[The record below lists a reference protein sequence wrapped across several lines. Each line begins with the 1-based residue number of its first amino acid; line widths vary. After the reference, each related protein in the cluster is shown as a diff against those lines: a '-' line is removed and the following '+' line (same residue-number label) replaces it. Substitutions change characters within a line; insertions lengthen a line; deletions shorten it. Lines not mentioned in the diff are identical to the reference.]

1 MKAVLVATAGDR
13 KLYYDI
19 DAKQGSDDGALVT
32 SDGRVMPLNFFSFV
46 NKTSGLKKMMGT
58 PFHKFL
64 WMPPADDIKKLWID
78 VFVNKEIPLDERFTA
93 NLMIK
98 QSLDSKSSTNK

>member
-19 DAKQGSDDGALVT
+19 DAKYGDNDGALVT
-32 SDGRVMPLNFFSFV
+32 SGGKVMPLNFFSFV
-46 NKTSGLKKMMGT
+46 NKTSGLKKMMNT

-64 WMPPADDIKKLWID
+64 WMPPADDIKKLWVDI
-78 VFVNKEIPLDERFTA
+78 FVNKETPIDERFTS
-93 NLMIK
+93 NLIIK
-98 QSLDSKSSTNK
+98 SSLDTKTSNNK

>member
-19 DAKQGSDDGALVT
+19 DAKAGDDDGSLVT

-46 NKTSGLKKMMGT
+46 NKTSGLKKMMNT

-64 WMPPADDIKKLWID
+64 WMPPANDIKKLWVD
-78 VFVNKEIPLDERFTA
+78 VFVNKEIPIDERFTQ
-93 NLMIK
+93 NLTIK
-98 QSLDSKSSTNK
+98 SSLDSKKIINK

>member
-19 DAKQGSDDGALVT
+19 DAKAGSDDGALVT
-32 SDGRVMPLNFFSFV
+32 SDGRVMNLNFFSFV
-46 NKTSGLKKMMGT
+46 NKTRGLKKITGT

-64 WMPPADDIKKLWID
+64 WFPPADDIKQLWVNI
-78 VFVNKEIPLDERFTA
+78 FINKEIPLDERFMQ
-93 NLMIK
+93 NLSIK
-98 QSLDSKSSTNK
+98 TSLDKKQVTNK

>member
-19 DAKQGSDDGALVT
+19 DAKSGDDDGALVT

-46 NKTSGLKKMMGT
+46 NKTRGLKKVMST
-58 PFHKFL
+58 PFHNFL
-64 WMPPADDIKKLWID
+64 WTAPDDDVKKIWMS
-78 VFVNKEIPLDERFTA
+78 VFVNKETPVDERFTQ
-93 NLMIK
+93 NLSFK
-98 QSLDSKSSTNK
+98 TSLDKKQRTNS